1 MNNSESHAWPFIIIR
16 LHDVH
21 MKSVQLL
28 SVVRRNCEC
37 EVIVEKYVVHRVY
50 LWYNVTKMVIEIN
63 QNCAVCIY
71 I

>member
-50 LWYNVTKMVIEIN
+50 FRYNSM
-63 QNCAVCIY
+63 
-71 I
+71 